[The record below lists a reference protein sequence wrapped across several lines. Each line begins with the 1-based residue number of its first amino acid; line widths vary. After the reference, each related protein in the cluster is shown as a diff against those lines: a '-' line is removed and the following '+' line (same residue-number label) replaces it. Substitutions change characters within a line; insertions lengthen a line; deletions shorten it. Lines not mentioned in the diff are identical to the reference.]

1 MPVAARLKSW
11 PVLPIASLPI
21 ITGECRV
28 AEAVDW
34 RRRHLEALREM
45 ETEERR
51 WRGVEQ
57 VLRRL
62 VSRLCTVAM
71 GHDPRLDAPLQ
82 DLAAATR
89 RDADGRSYSSCL
101 KR

>member
-1 MPVAARLKSW
+1 M
-11 PVLPIASLPI
+11 
-21 ITGECRV
+21 